1 MDSVRRVRLALSPS
15 PALAGLIVVLH
26 GIAAGCFLTVLTGW
40 LAVAAAMLI
49 LALGV
54 ATACDRA
61 LLITGHS
68 PRLIEIEPSGE
79 AYCTFA
85 SGESAP
91 VVARTASVL
100 ARHWV
105 SLGLSAPWR
114 RSLLV
119 ATGMLTEDHFRLLR
133 LWALWGRLPGVA
145 RQQLQANP

>member
-1 MDSVRRVRLALSPS
+1 MNSVRPVRLALSPS

-26 GIAAGCFLTVLTGW
+26 GIAAGCLLTVMTGL
-40 LAVAAAMLI
+40 LAVAAAMLV

-61 LLITGHS
+61 LLITSRS
-68 PRLIEIEPSGE
+68 PRLIEIAPSGE
-79 AYCTFA
+79 AHCTFA

-91 VVARTASVL
+91 VVARTARVL

-105 SLGLSAPWR
+105 SLGLRAPWR
-114 RSLLV
+114 RSLLI
-119 ATGMLTEDHFRLLR
+119 AAGMLTEDNFRLLR

-145 RQQLQANP
+145 RQQLQASP